1 MKLKKLLDVLSP
13 LCGIVIWSKEGTDDE
28 PLFKGYVDE
37 VPYSLS
43 KYPIYTNPH
52 EDIDVRANDNSIIVT
67 IDDTVEVRRW

>member
-13 LCGIVIWSKEGTDDE
+13 LCGIVIWGKDEVNDE
-28 PLFKGYVDE
+28 PLFEGYVDE

-43 KYPIYTNPH
+43 KYPIYINAN

-67 IDDTVEVRRW
+67 IDDTVGVKR